1 MKRFSAMVVGESKS
15 DFGGPM
21 KLVRSLLFTAS
32 VLSGTAAQAL
42 PASVGIY
49 SNDERVD
56 LINEQI
62 VLRRGATE
70 HEFKFDEAAQA
81 PSMTVWYE
89 RSPICQGFGLQKV
102 EVMSGEEWVE
112 VAGMKYGEN
121 QFYRTENINISG
133 VRFTAVQNH
142 RLRMRCQIHVVAEET
157 SLPQLITMLARVNF
171 VSCSGEEES
180 ISECKVQLQR
190 IDEETA
196 APMVAEQ
203 ASAVGA
209 KLENNKIYRLEGYVE
224 ANRETGAEE
233 FHINSSELVLP

>member
-1 MKRFSAMVVGESKS
+1 MKFFGLNLLAIAALNAPTAMAGEVNAGV
-15 DFGGPM
+15 F
-21 KLVRSLLFTAS
+21 
-32 VLSGTAAQAL
+32 Q
-42 PASVGIY
+42 
-49 SNDERVD
+49 NDERVD
-56 LINEQI
+56 LVSENI

-70 HEFKFDEAAQA
+70 HEFKFEEAAQA
-81 PSMTVWYE
+81 PSMTVWFE
-89 RSPICQGFGLQKV
+89 KSPTCQGFGLQKV

-112 VAGMKYGEN
+112 VSGMKYGEN

-142 RLRMRCQIHVVAEET
+142 RLRMRCHIHVIAEET
-157 SLPQLITMLARVNF
+157 TLPQLITMLARVNF
-171 VSCSGEEES
+171 VNCSGEEET
-180 ISECKVQLQR
+180 IADCKVQLQR